1 MMMMMMVVLCTGCRL
16 QAANV
21 KQEEIKDEVSEAANA
36 DVYDNTSAATDSKTR
51 LSADRK
57 QDRPYCCYE
66 CSKSFGTLSQLKT
79 HIYLHTGVKPFTCN
93 ICDKKCALLGN
104 LKKHV
109 LTHSGLRP
117 YACESCDKV

>member
-1 MMMMMMVVLCTGCRL
+1 MLKKRGHPALTSLVLCTGCRL

-21 KQEEIKDEVSEAANA
+21 KQEEIKDEASE
-36 DVYDNTSAATDSKTR
+36 AATDSKTR
-51 LSADRK
+51 LSANHK

-117 YACESCDKV
+117 YACESCDKVCYVIP